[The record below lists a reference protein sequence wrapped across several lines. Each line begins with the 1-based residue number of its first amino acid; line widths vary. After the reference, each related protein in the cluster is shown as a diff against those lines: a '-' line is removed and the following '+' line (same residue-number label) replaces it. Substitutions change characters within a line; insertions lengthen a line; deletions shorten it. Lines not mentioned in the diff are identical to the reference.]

1 MTKEFKDMKGVI
13 AIATTPFNNENLIDF
28 ESVDRLSNYYIES
41 KVSGVTILGVMG
53 EAHKLNIEEQKTLI
67 KRYVNNLQNEMT
79 NLEENSIEIN
89 NQTFDINNPS
99 ENEEKKVDKNEGK

>member
-41 KVSGVTILGVMG
+41 KVSGAVSYTHL
-53 EAHKLNIEEQKTLI
+53 TLP
-67 KRYVNNLQNEMT
+67 T
-79 NLEENSIEIN
+79 
-89 NQTFDINNPS
+89 T
-99 ENEEKKVDKNEGK
+99 

>member
-1 MTKEFKDMKGVI
+1 MPQIGWLELIIIIGLSIVIIGPKDFPNVLKKIG
-13 AIATTPFNNENLIDF
+13 TWFG
-28 ESVDRLSNYYIES
+28 SV
-41 KVSGVTILGVMG
+41 
-53 EAHKLNIEEQKTLI
+53 

-79 NLEENSIEIN
+79 SLEENSIEIN

>member
-41 KVSGVTILGVMG
+41 KKFS
-53 EAHKLNIEEQKTLI
+53 
-67 KRYVNNLQNEMT
+67 NL
-79 NLEENSIEIN
+79 
-89 NQTFDINNPS
+89 FYGNPS
-99 ENEEKKVDKNEGK
+99 KFIILWLLRLKNKAN

>member
-1 MTKEFKDMKGVI
+1 MPQIGWLELIIIIGLSIVVI
-13 AIATTPFNNENLIDF
+13 GPNDF
-28 ESVDRLSNYYIES
+28 PVVLKKIGSWFGSV
-41 KVSGVTILGVMG
+41 
-53 EAHKLNIEEQKTLI
+53 

-99 ENEEKKVDKNEGK
+99 ENEEKK

>member
-53 EAHKLNIEEQKTLI
+53 EAHKLNIEEQKSLI
-67 KRYVNNLQNEMT
+67 KRYVLAKLFIN
-79 NLEENSIEIN
+79 IELLGFN
-89 NQTFDINNPS
+89 FS
-99 ENEEKKVDKNEGK
+99 AFL

>member
-53 EAHKLNIEEQKTLI
+53 EAHKLNIEEQKPT
-67 KRYVNNLQNEMT
+67 NNNIPDTPQYKQP
-79 NLEENSIEIN
+79 EIPKN
-89 NQTFDINNPS
+89 
-99 ENEEKKVDKNEGK
+99 KK

>member
-41 KVSGVTILGVMG
+41 KVSGVQSLGLWERLTSLIL
-53 EAHKLNIEEQKTLI
+53 KN
-67 KRYVNNLQNEMT
+67 
-79 NLEENSIEIN
+79 
-89 NQTFDINNPS
+89 
-99 ENEEKKVDKNEGK
+99 KKH

>member
-1 MTKEFKDMKGVI
+1 MPQIGWLELIIIICLSIVIIGPKDFPVVLKKIGSW
-13 AIATTPFNNENLIDF
+13 FG
-28 ESVDRLSNYYIES
+28 SV
-41 KVSGVTILGVMG
+41 
-53 EAHKLNIEEQKTLI
+53 

>member
-41 KVSGVTILGVMG
+41 KVSG
-53 EAHKLNIEEQKTLI
+53 
-67 KRYVNNLQNEMT
+67 Y
-79 NLEENSIEIN
+79 
-89 NQTFDINNPS
+89 NPWGYGRGS
-99 ENEEKKVDKNEGK
+99 QA

>member
-28 ESVDRLSNYYIES
+28 ASVDRLSNYYIES

-67 KRYVNNLQNEMT
+67 KRYVNNLI
-79 NLEENSIEIN
+79 NSVPVIVGVSN
-89 NQTFDINNPS
+89 AGLCLLYTSDAAATML
-99 ENEEKKVDKNEGK
+99 V